1 MNLRERLLAALHI
14 FSDSCHILCQLDCGA
29 LAWLCACCGFRR
41 CGSRRLRH
49 VSRRQDKRAR
59 LRVAARYIK
68 MGIVKFPRHGCEQL
82 LGHLLGRSNEA
93 ISEGFVAGGPGFEP
107 QLTESESAV
116 LPFRAHEKPGRED
129 RGAPP
134 KTRGRAP
141 RRNGQILLLRL
152 ALGKGDTLRFLYD
165 PSVPFTNNQAERDGR
180 MMKLHQKISGRFRSL
195 EDATDFAVIRSFFST
210 AEMSAA

>member
-1 MNLRERLLAALHI
+1 L
-14 FSDSCHILCQLDCGA
+14 
-29 LAWLCACCGFRR
+29 
-41 CGSRRLRH
+41 
-49 VSRRQDKRAR
+49 
-59 LRVAARYIK
+59 
-68 MGIVKFPRHGCEQL
+68 
-82 LGHLLGRSNEA
+82 
-93 ISEGFVAGGPGFEP
+93 AGGPGFEP

-195 EDATDFAVIRSFFST
+195 EGATDFAVIRSFFST